1 MGGDSRDDC
10 VAFTGACVALI
21 LPGQVRQICSLG
33 SSRLFDIF
41 WRVRVLA
48 CHAGSL
54 ILWHFFPCSLYWF
67 LNSYALALMQCC
79 LSLKPQFNHG
89 EHSEHSEHGGNLGFR
104 AFPVVTQRVIAEFR
118 TSPCISLCSPW
129 STAFSSSLSGK
140 PGRFPFVRVLS

>member
-1 MGGDSRDDC
+1 MGGDGRDDC

-104 AFPVVTQRVIAEFR
+104 AFPVVTCLFKAYE
-118 TSPCISLCSPW
+118 PL
-129 STAFSSSLSGK
+129 TAFARLLESFSM
-140 PGRFPFVRVLS
+140 PGSASMV